1 MAIKKVNQHRSPRVI
16 EGSNRYLVRLDSS
29 LFYLRTAGDGKPL
42 GVSVPSAAW
51 HGSYAEADAVCQKFR
66 ALSYSGP
73 AVTDIFGR
81 MIDNQAL
88 ADERARLEEKSRKFW
103 GE

>member
-1 MAIKKVNQHRSPRVI
+1 MSKSRPVRIIIDHA
-16 EGSNRYLVRLDSS
+16 RYLVRLDDS
-29 LFYLRTAGDGKPL
+29 LFYLRTSGDGRPL

-51 HGSYAEADAVCQKFR
+51 HGSYMDADAICQQFR
-66 ALSYSGP
+66 KLGYTGP
-73 AVTDIFGR
+73 CVTDVFGR

-88 ADERARLEEKSRKFW
+88 ENERARLAKKSRKFW